1 MSNQTNQEILTTS
14 NDYWVDLA
22 EALVR
27 LESNP
32 DFKKVIL
39 EGYFRDK
46 AVDGVSML
54 AHPEVKRRNQRGEV
68 FEALVA
74 ISQLQDYFITIKNLG
89 LIDEDEHG
97 PEVDDEDEIG

>member
-46 AVDGVSML
+46 AVDGFHVGT
-54 AHPEVKRRNQRGEV
+54 PR
-68 FEALVA
+68 
-74 ISQLQDYFITIKNLG
+74 SQKTKSTW
-89 LIDEDEHG
+89 
-97 PEVDDEDEIG
+97 

>member
-1 MSNQTNQEILTTS
+1 MSNQTNQDVLTTS

-39 EGYFRDK
+39 DGYLKDK
-46 AVDGVSML
+46 AIDGVSML
-54 AHPEVKRRNQRGEV
+54 AHPEVKRRNQRGDV

-89 LIDEDEHG
+89 LIEEDTHN
-97 PEVDDEDEIG
+97 PDVDDEDEIG

>member
-1 MSNQTNQEILTTS
+1 MSNQTNNEVMTTS

-27 LESNP
+27 LEKNT

-68 FEALVA
+68 FEGLVA
-74 ISQLQDYFITIKNLG
+74 ISQLQDYFLTIKNLG
-89 LIDEDEHG
+89 LFEEDG
-97 PEVDDEDEIG
+97 PEVEDQDDIG